1 MNKFSFRSWLT
12 EYGDLFWEGIR
23 DISAL
28 PMDKVKLLPIWD
40 YENWR
45 SNQREDFEA
54 EPFSR
59 DSAWDSCQDELY
71 GEFADLSD
79 YTDEPIYDDLD
90 DDADFDTPNTDA
102 WTEENPEP
110 EKESF
115 NTDEEYTAALEKWQ
129 EEYDEVDEEYTDA
142 VRKWER
148 EMENRKENAEE
159 ALQKATRDCVD
170 EQEREHNQEQ
180 EARRKRH
187 EEENSHS
194 NPENAENAGY
204 NSTFTV
210 GQDHFKVGM
219 DRQDIEYQ
227 SITLSGVFGVTFSGP
242 AGYSLTNKNTG
253 GEAMQKY
260 NHLLAS
266 VAKMVQEEKNK
277 GRIVNGFTFYPAAPA
292 MGLMYQKFYT
302 NYLKPAGYMRVS
314 PELYLRK
321 DYIRELMDE
330 IPDKKYAYSKIINTG
345 REVRADLGK
354 VRAEKSIIRTAKTM
368 LPKLVGNLIMFKKPW
383 KWDSNAP
390 TDSSGRIV
398 AQEPIAGL
406 VIKTTNSADRFNEPE
421 ATVVADVADQHGLL
435 THHVSFRNIFN
446 IVPDPADPK
455 GILKKLYPIGTP
467 TPDMVIPLLRAV
479 VQDPNLLA
487 SIDGMHFRKML
498 AQYGIQPQMTTQ
510 PQVYSQLSLQRSPS
524 D

>member
-28 PMDKVKLLPIWD
+28 PIDKVNLVAIDK
-40 YENWR
+40 E
-45 SNQREDFEA
+45 SEDFEE
-54 EPFSR
+54 EPFNR
-59 DSAWDSCQDELY
+59 DSAWDSCSES
-71 GEFADLSD
+71 ADYMDPSD
-79 YTDEPIYDDLD
+79 YIDEPIYDDPD
-90 DDADFDTPNTDA
+90 DDEDFDTPSTDA
-102 WTEENPEP
+102 WMEENPEP

-129 EEYDEVDEEYTDA
+129 EEYDEIDEEYTNA

-148 EMENRKENAEE
+148 EMESRKESAQENAEAARDE
-159 ALQKATRDCVD
+159 AISDCVD

-180 EARRKRH
+180 EARRERH

-194 NPENAENAGY
+194 NPENAGY
-204 NSTFTV
+204 ESTFTV

-219 DRQDIEYQ
+219 DREDIEYQ
-227 SITLSGVFGVTFSGP
+227 NVTLSGVFGVTFSGP

-277 GRIVNGFTFYPAAPA
+277 GRIVNGFTFYPAVPA

-302 NYLKPAGYMRVS
+302 DYLKPAGYMRVS
-314 PELYLRK
+314 PKLYLRK

-330 IPDKKYAYSKIINTG
+330 IPDNRKKSAYSKIVNAG

-354 VRAEKSIIRTAKTM
+354 VRAEKSLIRTAKTT
-368 LPKLVGNLIMFKKPW
+368 LPKLVGNLIMFKKPY
-383 KWDSNAP
+383 S
-390 TDSSGRIV
+390 
-398 AQEPIAGL
+398 QEPIAGL
-406 VIKTTNSADRFNEPE
+406 VIKTTDSNEPE
-421 ATVVADVADQHGLL
+421 ATVVADQHGLL

-510 PQVYSQLSLQRSPS
+510 PQV
-524 D
+524 